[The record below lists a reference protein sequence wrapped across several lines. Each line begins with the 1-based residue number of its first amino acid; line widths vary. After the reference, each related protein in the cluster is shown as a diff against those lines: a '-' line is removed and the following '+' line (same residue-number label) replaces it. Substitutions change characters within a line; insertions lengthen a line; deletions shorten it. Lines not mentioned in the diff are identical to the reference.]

1 MEKDKLMDKAC
12 WTPKEITSRMDLMIK
27 SGQDVNEEFYRDI
40 TPITAEY
47 LDTPIGSISSISS
60 ELLYKDKLEHFGVM
74 WGYKRNNYMIKPGIY
89 AIGNPKPSS
98 LVIVSCNYKLTFD
111 ILRKD
116 LRNVDCWLLILE
128 TNGVNVW
135 CASGKGTFGTEE
147 LIRRIRKVKLESLVN
162 HRVLIL
168 PQLGASGVDV
178 SKLKKETGFR
188 GIFGPIRSEDI
199 EDYIKNK
206 FKASKE
212 MRNVKFTISDRAKL
226 TPLSFVQNIKYYFVA
241 LVIILLMNVI
251 GGTVSL
257 GIGELIKITIIQSIP
272 MLLATVVAAMIFP
285 IALPVIPFKS
295 FALKGFVLSLFFLGV
310 LSSMSYNF
318 MIQNNMYFLGYSLI
332 TIALVTNICLNF
344 TGSTTYT
351 SFSGVVKE
359 TLWALPA
366 CIAFSIIGVILMII
380 SLVWGGLM
388 WWSKNIL
395 KM

>member
-1 MEKDKLMDKAC
+1 
-12 WTPKEITSRMDLMIK
+12 MIK

-98 LVIVSCNYKLTFD
+98 LVIVSCTYKLTFD

-188 GIFGPIRSEDI
+188 GMFGPIRSEDI

-241 LVIILLMNVI
+241 LVIILLMNFI

-257 GIGELIKITIIQSIP
+257 GIGELIKTTIIQSIP

-295 FALKGFVLSLFFLGV
+295 FALKGFVVSLFFLGV

-366 CIAFSIIGVILMII
+366 CIAFSIIGAILMII
-380 SLVWGGLM
+380 SLV
-388 WWSKNIL
+388 
-395 KM
+395 